1 MVGFTEPT
9 FDALKQALRSAGAL
23 GETEEIHG
31 EFCGLVCL
39 MGREAVAPWIADV
52 IRPEGSALGVRPEGS
67 APGADNASSQA
78 AAGMLEALAA
88 RTWQSLD
95 EGDMSF
101 SPLLP
106 TDEAPLELR
115 ADSLGLWCQGFVHG
129 LGVAGTQD
137 DANSIFKT
145 GVTRDIVKDFS
156 EIARAAFADEET
168 EGEGEAAY
176 MELVEYVRVSV
187 QLVFEELHRLRTG
200 PAGPAA
206 H

>member
-39 MGREAVAPWIADV
+39 MGREAVAPWVAGV
-52 IRPEGSALGVRPEGS
+52 ICPEGNAL
-67 APGADNASSQA
+67 GADNASSQA
-78 AAGMLEALAA
+78 AAGMLEMLAA
-88 RTWQSLD
+88 QTWQSLD

-187 QLVFEELHRLRTG
+187 QLVFEESHRLRTG

>member
-1 MVGFTEPT
+1 MVGFVEPT
-9 FDALKQALRSAGAL
+9 FDALEAVLRSAGAL
-23 GETEEIHG
+23 GETAETHG

-39 MGREAVAPWIADV
+39 MGLEAQAPWVARVMD
-52 IRPEGSALGVRPEGS
+52 G
-67 APGADNASSQA
+67 ASSQEPV
-78 AAGMLEALAA
+78 GLLEALAEQ
-88 RTWQSLD
+88 TWKSLD

-106 TDEAPLELR
+106 SDEGPLELR

-129 LGVAGTQD
+129 LGVAGTPD
-137 DANSIFKT
+137 DINPIFKT
-145 GVTRDIVKDFS
+145 GVTGDIIRDFS
-156 EIARAAFADEET
+156 EIARAAFAEEET

-187 QLVFEELHRLRTG
+187 QLVFEELHVLRAG